1 MKKRILLMATLAL
14 PVIFLAVWAASVEY
28 KIKHAQEITIRAEGF
43 DPRSLISGHYLSL
56 RLNWQETD
64 CRQFSDNLCHP
75 SRFQSVYNY
84 YLPEGDALYLDKVI
98 RRENL
103 TLELVF
109 AYPADKQPH
118 LKHLLING
126 QNWEQW
132 LKQKRN

>member
-1 MKKRILLMATLAL
+1 MKKRILLMAALAL

-84 YLPEGDALYLDKVI
+84 YLPECLISGQG
-98 RRENL
+98 
-103 TLELVF
+103 
-109 AYPADKQPH
+109 YPQGKFDVGTGFCLSGRQAAAFETSADKWAELGTMAETKP
-118 LKHLLING
+118 
-126 QNWEQW
+126 
-132 LKQKRN
+132 

>member
-1 MKKRILLMATLAL
+1 MKKRILLMAALAL

-103 TLELVF
+103 TLELV
-109 AYPADKQPH
+109 
-118 LKHLLING
+118 LLI
-126 QNWEQW
+126 
-132 LKQKRN
+132 RPTSSRI